1 MINLLSSNILHLI
14 VLLFVLISCQNKNE
28 KINEIKLTVNYI
40 GEIEGGEV
48 RLQKVSSAY
57 SIELYKSE
65 NFNNNKIVFDI
76 SLLEST
82 LFRLDILGKESIDLI
97 LNNTDVNVNI
107 DNSSS
112 EFKYTIEGSFDT
124 DVLKNIGK
132 IISNYKYGI
141 RQINQKFIKS
151 SQEKNYKVL
160 NELRYDANILKIDF
174 EKYLKKY
181 LRTVNNSLAVIITS
195 DYLDIDNNISFWDST
210 LIKYRDNF
218 SYNSYFKSFEKK
230 VNKIKSVSFGSVAP
244 EIILSD
250 TAAKDIAL
258 SSLRGKY
265 VLLDFWAGWCGPCR
279 MENPNILKNYLKY
292 KDKGFEVYQV
302 SLDRSRSDWVNA
314 IKKDN
319 LIWYN
324 VSDLKYFQSEAASIY
339 NIDRIPKGFL
349 LDPNGVIIA
358 KDTELRGNRLGEKLN
373 EIFN

>member
-1 MINLLSSNILHLI
+1 MINLLSRNILHLI
-14 VLLFVLISCQNKNE
+14 VLLFILISCQNKNE

-40 GEIEGGEV
+40 GDIEGDEV
-48 RLQKVSSAY
+48 RLQKVSSDY

-65 NFNNNKIVFDI
+65 SFNNNKIVFDI
-76 SLLEST
+76 LILEST

-97 LNNTDVNVNI
+97 LNNTDINLNI

-112 EFKYTIEGSFDT
+112 EFKYTIEGSYDT
-124 DVLKNIGK
+124 DVLNNVRK
-132 IISNYKYGI
+132 IISTYKYDI
-141 RQINQKFIKS
+141 RQINQKFIKA
-151 SQEKNYKVL
+151 SQEKNSKLV

-174 EKYLKKY
+174 EKFLKTY
-181 LRTVNNSLAVIITS
+181 LRTVDNSLAVIITS

-210 LIKYRDNF
+210 LTKYKDNF

-230 VNKIKSVSFGSVAP
+230 VNKIKSISFGSVAP
-244 EIILSD
+244 ELILSD
-250 TAAKDIAL
+250 TTGKDIAL

-279 MENPNILKNYLKY
+279 MENPNILKNYVKY
-292 KDKGFEVYQV
+292 KNKGFEVYQV

-324 VSDLKYFQSEAASIY
+324 VSDLKFFQSEAASLY

>member
-112 EFKYTIEGSFDT
+112 EFKYTIEGSYDT

-132 IISNYKYGI
+132 IISNYKYDI

>member
-358 KDTELRGNRLGEKLN
+358 QDTELRGNRLGEKLN

>member
-1 MINLLSSNILHLI
+1 MINLLSRNILYLV
-14 VLLFVLISCQNKNE
+14 VLLFVLMSCQNKNN
-28 KINEIKLTVNYI
+28 KINETKLTINYI

-76 SLLEST
+76 SILEST

-112 EFKYTIEGSFDT
+112 EFKYTIEGSYDT
-124 DVLKNIGK
+124 DVLNNIGK
-132 IISNYKYGI
+132 IISNYKYDI
-141 RQINQKFIKS
+141 RQINQNFIKA
-151 SQEKNYKVL
+151 SQEKNSKLV

-174 EKYLKKY
+174 EKYLKNY
-181 LRTVNNSLAVIITS
+181 LRTVDNSLAVIITS

-210 LIKYRDNF
+210 LTKYRDNF

-230 VNKIKSVSFGSVAP
+230 VNKIKSISFGSVAP
-244 EIILSD
+244 ELILSD
-250 TAAKDIAL
+250 TTGKDIAL

-292 KDKGFEVYQV
+292 KDKGFEIYQV

-324 VSDLKYFQSEAASIY
+324 VSDLKYFQSEAATIY
-339 NIDRIPKGFL
+339 NIDRIPKAFL

>member
-1 MINLLSSNILHLI
+1 MINLLSRNILYLV
-14 VLLFVLISCQNKNE
+14 VLLFVLMSCQNKNN
-28 KINEIKLTVNYI
+28 KINETKLTINYI

-76 SLLEST
+76 SILEST

-112 EFKYTIEGSFDT
+112 EFKYTIEGSYDT
-124 DVLKNIGK
+124 DVLNNIGK
-132 IISNYKYGI
+132 IISNYKYDI
-141 RQINQKFIKS
+141 RQINQNFIKA
-151 SQEKNYKVL
+151 SQEKNSKLV

-174 EKYLKKY
+174 EKYLKNY
-181 LRTVNNSLAVIITS
+181 LRTVDNSLAVIITS

-210 LIKYRDNF
+210 LTKYRDNF

-230 VNKIKSVSFGSVAP
+230 VDKIKSISFGSVAP
-244 EIILSD
+244 ELILSD
-250 TAAKDIAL
+250 TTGKDIAL

-292 KDKGFEVYQV
+292 KDKGFEIYQV

-324 VSDLKYFQSEAASIY
+324 VSDLKYFQSEAATIY
-339 NIDRIPKGFL
+339 NIDRIPKAFL

>member
-1 MINLLSSNILHLI
+1 MINLLSRNILHLI
-14 VLLFVLISCQNKNE
+14 VLLFILISCENKNE

-40 GEIEGGEV
+40 GDIEGGEV
-48 RLQKVSSAY
+48 RLQKVSSDY

-76 SLLEST
+76 SILEST

-97 LNNTDVNVNI
+97 LSNTNVNLNI

-112 EFKYTIEGSFDT
+112 EFKYTVEGSYDT
-124 DVLKNIGK
+124 DVLNNVRK
-132 IISNYKYGI
+132 IISTYKYDI
-141 RQINQKFIKS
+141 RQINQKFIKA
-151 SQEKNYKVL
+151 SQEKNFKLV

-174 EKYLKKY
+174 EKFLKNY
-181 LRTVNNSLAVIITS
+181 LRTVDNSLAVIITS

-230 VNKIKSVSFGSVAP
+230 VNKIKSVSIGSVAP

-250 TAAKDIAL
+250 TTGKDVAL

-279 MENPNILKNYLKY
+279 MENPNILKNYVKY
-292 KDKGFEVYQV
+292 KDKGFEIYQV

-358 KDTELRGNRLGEKLN
+358 KDTELRGKRLGEKLN

>member
-1 MINLLSSNILHLI
+1 MIDLLSRNILHLI
-14 VLLFVLISCQNKNE
+14 VLLFILISCQNKNE

-48 RLQKVSSAY
+48 RLQKVTSAY

-65 NFNNNKIVFDI
+65 NFKNNKIVFNV

-112 EFKYTIEGSFDT
+112 EFNFTIEGSYDT

-132 IISNYKYGI
+132 IISNYKYDI
-141 RQINQKFIKS
+141 RQINQEFIKA
-151 SQEKNYKVL
+151 SQEKNSKLINV
-160 NELRYDANILKIDF
+160 LRYDANLLKIDF
-174 EKYLKKY
+174 EKYLKNY
-181 LRTVNNSLAVIITS
+181 LRTVDNSLAVIITS
-195 DYLDIDNNISFWDST
+195 DYLDIGNNISFWDST

-230 VNKIKSVSFGSVAP
+230 VNKIKSVSIGSVAP

-250 TAAKDIAL
+250 TTGKDVAL

-279 MENPNILKNYLKY
+279 MENPNILKNYVKY
-292 KDKGFEVYQV
+292 KNKGFEVYQV

-324 VSDLKYFQSEAASIY
+324 VSDLKFFQSEAASLY

-358 KDTELRGNRLGEKLN
+358 KDTELRGNRLGEKLD

>member
-1 MINLLSSNILHLI
+1 MINLLFRNIFHLI

-40 GEIEGGEV
+40 GEIEVGEV

-76 SLLEST
+76 SILEST

-97 LNNTDVNVNI
+97 LNNTDVNVNV

-112 EFKYTIEGSFDT
+112 EFKYTIEGSYDT
-124 DVLKNIGK
+124 DVLNNIGK
-132 IISNYKYGI
+132 IISNYKYDI
-141 RQINQKFIKS
+141 RQINQKFIKA
-151 SQEKNYKVL
+151 SQDKNYKLV
-160 NELRYDANILKIDF
+160 NELRYDADILKIDF
-174 EKYLKKY
+174 EKYLKNY
-181 LRTVNNSLAVIITS
+181 LRTVDNSLAVIITS

-210 LIKYRDNF
+210 LTKYRDNF

-230 VNKIKSVSFGSVAP
+230 VNKIKSVSIGSVAP
-244 EIILSD
+244 EVILSD
-250 TAAKDIAL
+250 TTGKDIAL
-258 SSLRGKY
+258 SGLRGKY

-292 KDKGFEVYQV
+292 KDKGFEIYQV

-324 VSDLKYFQSEAASIY
+324 VSDLKYFQSEAAAIY

-358 KDTELRGNRLGEKLN
+358 KDIELRGNRLGEKLN

>member
-1 MINLLSSNILHLI
+1 MINLLSRNIFHLI

-40 GEIEGGEV
+40 GEIEVGEV

-76 SLLEST
+76 SILEST

-97 LNNTDVNVNI
+97 LNNTDVNVNV

-112 EFKYTIEGSFDT
+112 EFKYTIEGSYDT
-124 DVLKNIGK
+124 DVLNNIGK
-132 IISNYKYGI
+132 IISNYKYDI
-141 RQINQKFIKS
+141 RQINQKFIKA
-151 SQEKNYKVL
+151 SQDKNYKLV
-160 NELRYDANILKIDF
+160 NELRSDANILKIDF
-174 EKYLKKY
+174 EKYLKNY
-181 LRTVNNSLAVIITS
+181 LRTVDNSLAVIITS

-210 LIKYRDNF
+210 LTKYRDNF

-230 VNKIKSVSFGSVAP
+230 VNKIKSVSIGSVAP
-244 EIILSD
+244 EVILSD
-250 TAAKDIAL
+250 TTGKDIAL

-324 VSDLKYFQSEAASIY
+324 VSDLKYFQSEAATIY

-358 KDTELRGNRLGEKLN
+358 KDIELRGNRLGEKLN

>member
-1 MINLLSSNILHLI
+1 MINLLSRNILHLI

-40 GEIEGGEV
+40 GEIEGGEI

-112 EFKYTIEGSFDT
+112 EFKYTIEGSYDT
-124 DVLKNIGK
+124 DVLKNVGK
-132 IISNYKYGI
+132 IISNYKYDI
-141 RQINQKFIKS
+141 RQINEKFIKA
-151 SQEKNYKVL
+151 SQEKNYKVV

-174 EKYLKKY
+174 EKYLKNY

-250 TAAKDIAL
+250 TAGKDIAL

-279 MENPNILKNYLKY
+279 MENPNILTNYLKY
-292 KDKGFEVYQV
+292 KNKGFEVYQV

>member
-1 MINLLSSNILHLI
+1 MINLLSRNILYLV
-14 VLLFVLISCQNKNE
+14 VLLFVLMSCQNKNN
-28 KINEIKLTVNYI
+28 KINETKLTINYI

-76 SLLEST
+76 SILEST

-112 EFKYTIEGSFDT
+112 EFKYTIEGSYDT
-124 DVLKNIGK
+124 DVLNNIGK
-132 IISNYKYGI
+132 IISNYKYDI
-141 RQINQKFIKS
+141 RQINQKFIKA
-151 SQEKNYKVL
+151 SQEKNSKLV

-174 EKYLKKY
+174 EKYLKNY
-181 LRTVNNSLAVIITS
+181 LRTVDNSLAVIITS

-210 LIKYRDNF
+210 LTKYRDNF

-230 VNKIKSVSFGSVAP
+230 VNKIKSISFGSVAP
-244 EIILSD
+244 ELILSD
-250 TAAKDIAL
+250 TTGKDIAL

-292 KDKGFEVYQV
+292 KDKGFEIYQV

-324 VSDLKYFQSEAASIY
+324 VSDLKYFQSEAATIY
-339 NIDRIPKGFL
+339 NIDRIPKAFL

>member
-1 MINLLSSNILHLI
+1 MINLLSRNILYLV
-14 VLLFVLISCQNKNE
+14 VLLFVLISCQNKNN
-28 KINEIKLTVNYI
+28 KINETKLTINYI

-76 SLLEST
+76 SILEST

-112 EFKYTIEGSFDT
+112 EFKYTIEGSYDT
-124 DVLKNIGK
+124 DVLNNVRK
-132 IISNYKYGI
+132 IISTYKYDI
-141 RQINQKFIKS
+141 RQINQKFIKA
-151 SQEKNYKVL
+151 SQEKNSKLV

-174 EKYLKKY
+174 EKFLKTY
-181 LRTVNNSLAVIITS
+181 LRTVDNSLAVIITS

-230 VNKIKSVSFGSVAP
+230 VNKIKSISFGSVAP
-244 EIILSD
+244 ELILSD
-250 TAAKDIAL
+250 TTGKDIAL

-279 MENPNILKNYLKY
+279 MENPNILKNYVKY
-292 KDKGFEVYQV
+292 KNKGFEVYQV

-324 VSDLKYFQSEAASIY
+324 VSDLKYFQSEAATIY
-339 NIDRIPKGFL
+339 NIDRIPKAFL

>member
-1 MINLLSSNILHLI
+1 MINLLFRNILYLV
-14 VLLFVLISCQNKNE
+14 VLLFVLISCKNKNK
-28 KINEIKLTVNYI
+28 KINETKLTINYI
-40 GEIEGGEV
+40 GEVEGGEV

-76 SLLEST
+76 SILEST

-112 EFKYTIEGSFDT
+112 EFKYTIEGSYDT
-124 DVLKNIGK
+124 DVLNNIGK
-132 IISNYKYGI
+132 IISNYKYDI
-141 RQINQKFIKS
+141 RQINQKFIKA
-151 SQEKNYKVL
+151 SQDKNYKLV

-174 EKYLKKY
+174 EKYLKNY
-181 LRTVNNSLAVIITS
+181 LRTVDNSLAVIITS

-210 LIKYRDNF
+210 LTKYRDNF

-230 VNKIKSVSFGSVAP
+230 VNKIKFVSIGSVAP
-244 EIILSD
+244 EVILSD
-250 TAAKDIAL
+250 TTGKDIAL

-265 VLLDFWAGWCGPCR
+265 ILLDFWAGWCGPCR

-324 VSDLKYFQSEAASIY
+324 VSDLKYFQSEAATIY

-358 KDTELRGNRLGEKLN
+358 KDIELRGNRLGEKLN

>member
-1 MINLLSSNILHLI
+1 MINLLSRNILYLV
-14 VLLFVLISCQNKNE
+14 VLLFVLMSCQNKNN
-28 KINEIKLTVNYI
+28 KINETKLTINYI

-76 SLLEST
+76 SILEST

-112 EFKYTIEGSFDT
+112 EFKYTIEGSYDT
-124 DVLKNIGK
+124 DVLNNIGK
-132 IISNYKYGI
+132 IISNYKYDI
-141 RQINQKFIKS
+141 RQINQKFIKA
-151 SQEKNYKVL
+151 SQDKNYKLV

-174 EKYLKKY
+174 EKYLKNY
-181 LRTVNNSLAVIITS
+181 LRTVDNSLAVIITS

-210 LIKYRDNF
+210 LTKYRDNF

-230 VNKIKSVSFGSVAP
+230 VNKIKSVSIGSVAP
-244 EIILSD
+244 ELILND
-250 TAAKDIAL
+250 TTGKDIAL

-292 KDKGFEVYQV
+292 KDKGFEIYQV

-324 VSDLKYFQSEAASIY
+324 VSDLKYFQSEAATIY
-339 NIDRIPKGFL
+339 NIDRIPKAFL

>member
-1 MINLLSSNILHLI
+1 MINLLSRNILYLV
-14 VLLFVLISCQNKNE
+14 VLLFVLISCQNKNN
-28 KINEIKLTVNYI
+28 KINETKLTINYI

-76 SLLEST
+76 SILEST

-112 EFKYTIEGSFDT
+112 EFKYTIEGSYDT
-124 DVLKNIGK
+124 DVLNNIGK
-132 IISNYKYGI
+132 IISNYKYDI
-141 RQINQKFIKS
+141 RQINKNFIKA
-151 SQEKNYKVL
+151 SQEKNSKLV

-174 EKYLKKY
+174 EKYLKNY
-181 LRTVNNSLAVIITS
+181 LRTVDNSLAVIITS

-210 LIKYRDNF
+210 LTKYRDNF

-230 VNKIKSVSFGSVAP
+230 VNKIKSISFGSVAP
-244 EIILSD
+244 ELILSD
-250 TAAKDIAL
+250 TTGKDIAL

-292 KDKGFEVYQV
+292 KDKGFEIYQV

-324 VSDLKYFQSEAASIY
+324 VSDLKYFQSEAATIY
-339 NIDRIPKGFL
+339 NIDRIPKAFL

>member
-14 VLLFVLISCQNKNE
+14 VLLFVLISCQNQNE

-112 EFKYTIEGSFDT
+112 EFKYTIEGSYDT

-132 IISNYKYGI
+132 IISNYKYDI
-141 RQINQKFIKS
+141 RQINQKFIKA
-151 SQEKNYKVL
+151 SQEKNYKVV
-160 NELRYDANILKIDF
+160 NELKYDANILKIDF
-174 EKYLKKY
+174 EKYLKNY

-250 TAAKDIAL
+250 TAGKDIAL
-258 SSLRGKY
+258 SSLRGRY

>member
-1 MINLLSSNILHLI
+1 MINLLSRNISHLI
-14 VLLFVLISCQNKNE
+14 VLLFILISCENKNE

-40 GEIEGGEV
+40 GDIEGGEV
-48 RLQKVSSAY
+48 RLQKVSSDY

-76 SLLEST
+76 SILEST

-97 LNNTDVNVNI
+97 LSNTNVNLNI

-112 EFKYTIEGSFDT
+112 EFKYTVEGSYDT
-124 DVLKNIGK
+124 DVLNNVRK
-132 IISNYKYGI
+132 IISTYKYDI
-141 RQINQKFIKS
+141 RQINQKFIKA
-151 SQEKNYKVL
+151 SQEKNSKLV

-174 EKYLKKY
+174 EKFLKNY
-181 LRTVNNSLAVIITS
+181 LRTVDNSLAVIITS

-230 VNKIKSVSFGSVAP
+230 VNKIKSVSIGSVAP
-244 EIILSD
+244 ELILSD
-250 TAAKDIAL
+250 TTGKDIAL

-292 KDKGFEVYQV
+292 KDKGFEIYQV

-358 KDTELRGNRLGEKLN
+358 KDTELRGKRLGEKLN

>member
-1 MINLLSSNILHLI
+1 MINLLSRNILYLV
-14 VLLFVLISCQNKNE
+14 VLLFVLISCQNKNN
-28 KINEIKLTVNYI
+28 KINETKLTINYI

-76 SLLEST
+76 SILEST

-112 EFKYTIEGSFDT
+112 EFKYTIEGSYDT
-124 DVLKNIGK
+124 DVLNNIGK
-132 IISNYKYGI
+132 IISNYKYDI
-141 RQINQKFIKS
+141 RQINKNFIKA
-151 SQEKNYKVL
+151 SQEKNSKLV

-174 EKYLKKY
+174 EKFLKTY
-181 LRTVNNSLAVIITS
+181 LRTVDNSLAVIITS

-230 VNKIKSVSFGSVAP
+230 INKIKSVSIGSVAP

-250 TAAKDIAL
+250 TTGKDVAL

-279 MENPNILKNYLKY
+279 MENPNILKNYVKY
-292 KDKGFEVYQV
+292 KNKGFEVYQV

-324 VSDLKYFQSEAASIY
+324 VSDLKYFQSEAATIY
-339 NIDRIPKGFL
+339 NIDRIPKAFL

>member
-1 MINLLSSNILHLI
+1 MINLLSRNIFHLI

-40 GEIEGGEV
+40 GEIEVGEV

-76 SLLEST
+76 SILEST

-97 LNNTDVNVNI
+97 LNNTDVNVNV

-112 EFKYTIEGSFDT
+112 EFKYTIEGSYDT
-124 DVLKNIGK
+124 DVLNNIGK
-132 IISNYKYGI
+132 IISNYKYDI
-141 RQINQKFIKS
+141 RQINQKFIKA
-151 SQEKNYKVL
+151 SQDKNYKLV
-160 NELRYDANILKIDF
+160 NELRSDANILKIDF
-174 EKYLKKY
+174 EKYLKNY
-181 LRTVNNSLAVIITS
+181 LRTVDNSLAVIITS

-210 LIKYRDNF
+210 LTKYRDNF

-230 VNKIKSVSFGSVAP
+230 VNKIKFVSIGSVAP
-244 EIILSD
+244 EVILSD
-250 TAAKDIAL
+250 TTGKDIAL

-265 VLLDFWAGWCGPCR
+265 ILLDFWAGWCGPCR

-324 VSDLKYFQSEAASIY
+324 VSDLKYFQSEAATIY

-358 KDTELRGNRLGEKLN
+358 KDIELRGNRLGEKLN

>member
-1 MINLLSSNILHLI
+1 MINLLSRNILHLI
-14 VLLFVLISCQNKNE
+14 VLLFILISCQNKNE

-40 GEIEGGEV
+40 GDIEGDEV
-48 RLQKVSSAY
+48 RLQKVSSDY

-76 SLLEST
+76 SILEST

-97 LNNTDVNVNI
+97 LSNTNVNLNI

-112 EFKYTIEGSFDT
+112 EFKYTVEGSYDT
-124 DVLKNIGK
+124 DVLNNVRK
-132 IISNYKYGI
+132 IISTYKYDI
-141 RQINQKFIKS
+141 RQINQKFIKA
-151 SQEKNYKVL
+151 SQEKNSKLV
-160 NELRYDANILKIDF
+160 NALRYDANILKIDF
-174 EKYLKKY
+174 EKFLKNY
-181 LRTVNNSLAVIITS
+181 LRTVDNSLAVIITS

-230 VNKIKSVSFGSVAP
+230 VNKIKSVSIGSVAP

-250 TAAKDIAL
+250 TTGKDVAL

-279 MENPNILKNYLKY
+279 MENPNILKNYVKY
-292 KDKGFEVYQV
+292 KDKGFEIYQV

-358 KDTELRGNRLGEKLN
+358 KDTELRGKRLGEKLN

>member
-1 MINLLSSNILHLI
+1 MINLLSRNILHLI
-14 VLLFVLISCQNKNE
+14 VLLFILISCQNKNE

-40 GEIEGGEV
+40 GDIEGDEV
-48 RLQKVSSAY
+48 RLQKVSSDY

-65 NFNNNKIVFDI
+65 SFNNNKIVFDI
-76 SLLEST
+76 LILEST

-112 EFKYTIEGSFDT
+112 EFKYTIEGSYDT
-124 DVLKNIGK
+124 DVLNNVRK
-132 IISNYKYGI
+132 IISTYKYDI
-141 RQINQKFIKS
+141 RQINQKFIKA
-151 SQEKNYKVL
+151 SQEKNSKLV

-174 EKYLKKY
+174 EKFLKTY
-181 LRTVNNSLAVIITS
+181 LRTVDNSLAVIITS

-230 VNKIKSVSFGSVAP
+230 VNKIKSISFGSVAP
-244 EIILSD
+244 ELILSD
-250 TAAKDIAL
+250 TTGKDVAL

-279 MENPNILKNYLKY
+279 MENPNILKNYVKY
-292 KDKGFEVYQV
+292 KNKGFEVYQV

-324 VSDLKYFQSEAASIY
+324 VSDLKFFQSEAASLY

-358 KDTELRGNRLGEKLN
+358 KDTELRGNRLGEKLD

>member
-132 IISNYKYGI
+132 IISNYKYDI
-141 RQINQKFIKS
+141 RQINQKFIKA
-151 SQEKNYKVL
+151 SQEKNYKVV

-174 EKYLKKY
+174 EKYLKNY

>member
-1 MINLLSSNILHLI
+1 MINLLSRNIFHLI

-97 LNNTDVNVNI
+97 LNNTDVNVNV

-112 EFKYTIEGSFDT
+112 EFKYTIEGSYDT
-124 DVLKNIGK
+124 DVLNNIGK
-132 IISNYKYGI
+132 IISNYKYDI
-141 RQINQKFIKS
+141 RQINQKFIKA
-151 SQEKNYKVL
+151 SQDKNYKLV

-174 EKYLKKY
+174 EKYLKNY
-181 LRTVNNSLAVIITS
+181 LRTVDNSLAVIITS

-210 LIKYRDNF
+210 LTKYRDNF

-230 VNKIKSVSFGSVAP
+230 VNKIKSVSIGSVAP
-244 EIILSD
+244 EVILSD
-250 TAAKDIAL
+250 TTGKDIAL

-265 VLLDFWAGWCGPCR
+265 ILLDFWAGWCGPCR

-292 KDKGFEVYQV
+292 KDKGFEIYQV

-324 VSDLKYFQSEAASIY
+324 VSDLKYFQSEAATIY

-358 KDTELRGNRLGEKLN
+358 KDIELRGNRLGEKLN

>member
-1 MINLLSSNILHLI
+1 MINLLSRNILYLV
-14 VLLFVLISCQNKNE
+14 VLLFVLISCQNKNN
-28 KINEIKLTVNYI
+28 KINETKLTINYI

-76 SLLEST
+76 SILEST

-112 EFKYTIEGSFDT
+112 EFKYTIEGSYDT
-124 DVLKNIGK
+124 DVLNNVRK
-132 IISNYKYGI
+132 IISTYKYDI
-141 RQINQKFIKS
+141 RQINQKFIKA
-151 SQEKNYKVL
+151 SQEKNSKLV

-174 EKYLKKY
+174 EKFLKNY
-181 LRTVNNSLAVIITS
+181 LRTVDNSLAVIITS

-230 VNKIKSVSFGSVAP
+230 VNKIKSVSIGSVAP

-250 TAAKDIAL
+250 TTGKDVAL

-279 MENPNILKNYLKY
+279 MENPNILKNYVKY
-292 KDKGFEVYQV
+292 KNKGFEVYQV

-324 VSDLKYFQSEAASIY
+324 VSDLKFFQSEAASLY

-358 KDTELRGNRLGEKLN
+358 KDTELRGNRLGEKLD

>member
-57 SIELYKSE
+57 AIELYKSE

-358 KDTELRGNRLGEKLN
+358 KDIELRGNRLGEKLN

>member
-1 MINLLSSNILHLI
+1 MINLLSRNIFHLI

-40 GEIEGGEV
+40 GEIEVGEV

-76 SLLEST
+76 SILEST

-97 LNNTDVNVNI
+97 LNNTDVNVNV

-112 EFKYTIEGSFDT
+112 EFKYTIEGSYDT
-124 DVLKNIGK
+124 DVLNNIGK
-132 IISNYKYGI
+132 IISNYKYDI
-141 RQINQKFIKS
+141 RQINQKFIKA
-151 SQEKNYKVL
+151 SQDKNYKLV

-174 EKYLKKY
+174 EKYLKNY
-181 LRTVNNSLAVIITS
+181 LRTVDNSLAVIITS

-210 LIKYRDNF
+210 LTKYRDNF

-230 VNKIKSVSFGSVAP
+230 VNKIKSVSIGSVAP
-244 EIILSD
+244 EVILSD
-250 TAAKDIAL
+250 TTGKDIAL

-324 VSDLKYFQSEAASIY
+324 VSDLKYFQSEAATIY

>member
-1 MINLLSSNILHLI
+1 MINLLSRNILHLI
-14 VLLFVLISCQNKNE
+14 VLLFILISCQNKNE

-40 GEIEGGEV
+40 GDIEGDEV
-48 RLQKVSSAY
+48 RLQKVSSDY

-65 NFNNNKIVFDI
+65 SFNNNKIVFDI
-76 SLLEST
+76 LILEST

-112 EFKYTIEGSFDT
+112 EFKYTIEGSYDT
-124 DVLKNIGK
+124 DVLNNVRK
-132 IISNYKYGI
+132 IISTYKYDI
-141 RQINQKFIKS
+141 RQINQKFIKA
-151 SQEKNYKVL
+151 SQEKNSKLV

-174 EKYLKKY
+174 EKFLKTY
-181 LRTVNNSLAVIITS
+181 LRTVDNSLAVIITS

-230 VNKIKSVSFGSVAP
+230 INKIKSVSIGSVAP

-250 TAAKDIAL
+250 TTGKDVAL

-279 MENPNILKNYLKY
+279 MENPNILKNYVKY
-292 KDKGFEVYQV
+292 KNKGFEVYQV

-324 VSDLKYFQSEAASIY
+324 VSDLKFFQSEAASLY

-358 KDTELRGNRLGEKLN
+358 KDTELRGNRLGEKLD

>member
-1 MINLLSSNILHLI
+1 MINLLSRNILHLI
-14 VLLFVLISCQNKNE
+14 VLLFILISCQNKNE

-40 GEIEGGEV
+40 GDIEGDEV
-48 RLQKVSSAY
+48 RLQKVSSDY

-65 NFNNNKIVFDI
+65 SFNNNKIVFDI
-76 SLLEST
+76 LILEST

-97 LNNTDVNVNI
+97 LNNTDINLNI

-112 EFKYTIEGSFDT
+112 EFKYTIEGSYDT
-124 DVLKNIGK
+124 DVLNNVRK
-132 IISNYKYGI
+132 IISTYKYDI
-141 RQINQKFIKS
+141 RQINQKFIKA
-151 SQEKNYKVL
+151 SQEKNSKLV

-174 EKYLKKY
+174 EKFLKTY
-181 LRTVNNSLAVIITS
+181 LRTVDNSLAVIITS

-250 TAAKDIAL
+250 TAGKDIAL

-324 VSDLKYFQSEAASIY
+324 VSDLKFFQSEAASLY

-358 KDTELRGNRLGEKLN
+358 KDTELRGNRLGEKLD

>member
-1 MINLLSSNILHLI
+1 MINLLFRNILYLV
-14 VLLFVLISCQNKNE
+14 VLLFVLISCQNKNK
-28 KINEIKLTVNYI
+28 KINETKLTINYI

-76 SLLEST
+76 SILEST

-112 EFKYTIEGSFDT
+112 EFKYTIEGSYDT
-124 DVLKNIGK
+124 DVLNNIGK
-132 IISNYKYGI
+132 IISNYKYDI
-141 RQINQKFIKS
+141 RQINQNFIKA
-151 SQEKNYKVL
+151 SQEKNSKLV
-160 NELRYDANILKIDF
+160 NKLRYDANILKIDF
-174 EKYLKKY
+174 EKYLKNY
-181 LRTVNNSLAVIITS
+181 LRTVDNSLAVIITS

-210 LIKYRDNF
+210 LTKYRDSF

-244 EIILSD
+244 ELILSD
-250 TAAKDIAL
+250 TTGKDIAL

-292 KDKGFEVYQV
+292 KDKGFEIYQV

-324 VSDLKYFQSEAASIY
+324 VSDLKYFQSEAATIY

>member
-1 MINLLSSNILHLI
+1 MINLLSRNILYLV
-14 VLLFVLISCQNKNE
+14 VLLFVLMSCQNKNN
-28 KINEIKLTVNYI
+28 KINETKLTINYI

-76 SLLEST
+76 SILEST

-97 LNNTDVNVNI
+97 LSNTNVNLNI

-112 EFKYTIEGSFDT
+112 EFKYTVEGSYDT
-124 DVLKNIGK
+124 DVLNNVRK
-132 IISNYKYGI
+132 IISTYKYDI
-141 RQINQKFIKS
+141 RQINQKFIKA
-151 SQEKNYKVL
+151 SQEKNSKLV

-174 EKYLKKY
+174 EKYLKNY
-181 LRTVNNSLAVIITS
+181 LRTVDNSLAVIITS

-230 VNKIKSVSFGSVAP
+230 VNKIKSVSIGSVAP

-250 TAAKDIAL
+250 TTGKDVAL

-279 MENPNILKNYLKY
+279 MENPNILKNYVKY
-292 KDKGFEVYQV
+292 KDKGFEIYQV

-358 KDTELRGNRLGEKLN
+358 KDTELRGKRLGEKLN

>member
-1 MINLLSSNILHLI
+1 M
-14 VLLFVLISCQNKNE
+14 
-28 KINEIKLTVNYI
+28 
-40 GEIEGGEV
+40 
-48 RLQKVSSAY
+48 
-57 SIELYKSE
+57 
-65 NFNNNKIVFDI
+65 
-76 SLLEST
+76 
-82 LFRLDILGKESIDLI
+82 DILGKESIDLI

-112 EFKYTIEGSFDT
+112 EFKYTIEGSYDT

>member
-1 MINLLSSNILHLI
+1 MINLLPRNILRLI

-65 NFNNNKIVFDI
+65 NFNNNKIVFDV

-82 LFRLDILGKESIDLI
+82 LFRLDISDKESIDLI

-112 EFKYTIEGSFDT
+112 EFKYTIEGSYDT
-124 DVLKNIGK
+124 DVLKNVGK
-132 IISNYKYGI
+132 IISNYKYDI
-141 RQINQKFIKS
+141 RQINEKFIKA
-151 SQEKNYKVL
+151 SQEKNSKLV

-174 EKYLKKY
+174 EKFLKNY
-181 LRTVNNSLAVIITS
+181 LRTVDNSLAVIITS

-230 VNKIKSVSFGSVAP
+230 VNKIKSVSIGSVAP

-250 TAAKDIAL
+250 TTGKDVAL

-279 MENPNILKNYLKY
+279 MENPNILKNYVKY
-292 KDKGFEVYQV
+292 KNKGFEVYQV

-324 VSDLKYFQSEAASIY
+324 VSDLKFFQSEAASLY

-358 KDTELRGNRLGEKLN
+358 KDTELRGNRLGEKLD

>member
-1 MINLLSSNILHLI
+1 MINLLSRNILYLV
-14 VLLFVLISCQNKNE
+14 VLLFVLISCQNKNN
-28 KINEIKLTVNYI
+28 KINETKLTINYI

-76 SLLEST
+76 SILEST

-112 EFKYTIEGSFDT
+112 EFKYTIEGSYDT
-124 DVLKNIGK
+124 DVLNNIGK
-132 IISNYKYGI
+132 IISNYKYDI
-141 RQINQKFIKS
+141 RQINKNFIKA
-151 SQEKNYKVL
+151 SQEKNSKLV

-174 EKYLKKY
+174 EKYLKNY
-181 LRTVNNSLAVIITS
+181 LRTVDNSLAVIITS

-210 LIKYRDNF
+210 LTKYKDNF

-230 VNKIKSVSFGSVAP
+230 VNKIKSISFGSVAP
-244 EIILSD
+244 ELILSD
-250 TAAKDIAL
+250 TTGKDIAL

-292 KDKGFEVYQV
+292 KDKGFEIYQV

-324 VSDLKYFQSEAASIY
+324 VSDLKYFQSEAATIY
-339 NIDRIPKGFL
+339 NIDRIPKAFL

>member
-1 MINLLSSNILHLI
+1 MINLLSRNILHLI

-112 EFKYTIEGSFDT
+112 EFKYTIEGSYDT

-292 KDKGFEVYQV
+292 KNKGFEVYQV

>member
-1 MINLLSSNILHLI
+1 MINLLSRNILYLV
-14 VLLFVLISCQNKNE
+14 VLLFVLISCQNKNN
-28 KINEIKLTVNYI
+28 KINETKLTINYI

-76 SLLEST
+76 SILEST

-112 EFKYTIEGSFDT
+112 EFKYTIEGSYDT
-124 DVLKNIGK
+124 DVLNNIGK
-132 IISNYKYGI
+132 IISNYKYDI
-141 RQINQKFIKS
+141 RQINKNFIKA
-151 SQEKNYKVL
+151 SQEKNSKLV

-174 EKYLKKY
+174 EKYLKNY
-181 LRTVNNSLAVIITS
+181 LRTVDNSLAVIITS

-210 LIKYRDNF
+210 LTKYKDNF

-230 VNKIKSVSFGSVAP
+230 VNKIKSISFGSVAP
-244 EIILSD
+244 ELILSD
-250 TAAKDIAL
+250 TTGKDIAL

-292 KDKGFEVYQV
+292 KDKGFEIYQV

-324 VSDLKYFQSEAASIY
+324 VSDLKFFQSEAASLY

-358 KDTELRGNRLGEKLN
+358 KDTELRGNRLGEKLD

>member
-1 MINLLSSNILHLI
+1 MINLLSRNILYLV
-14 VLLFVLISCQNKNE
+14 VLLFVLISCQNKNN
-28 KINEIKLTVNYI
+28 KINETKLTINYI

-76 SLLEST
+76 SILEST

-97 LNNTDVNVNI
+97 LNNTDVNVSV

-112 EFKYTIEGSFDT
+112 EFKYTIEGSYDT
-124 DVLKNIGK
+124 DVLNNIGK
-132 IISNYKYGI
+132 IISNYKYDI
-141 RQINQKFIKS
+141 RQINQNFIKA
-151 SQEKNYKVL
+151 SQEKNSKLV

-174 EKYLKKY
+174 EKYLKNY
-181 LRTVNNSLAVIITS
+181 LRTVDNSLAVIITS

-230 VNKIKSVSFGSVAP
+230 VNKIKSVSIGSVAP
-244 EIILSD
+244 ELILSD
-250 TAAKDIAL
+250 TTGKDVAL

-292 KDKGFEVYQV
+292 KDKGFEIYQV

-324 VSDLKYFQSEAASIY
+324 VSDLKYFQSEAATIY

>member
-1 MINLLSSNILHLI
+1 MINLLSRNILYLV
-14 VLLFVLISCQNKNE
+14 VLLFVLMSCQNKNN
-28 KINEIKLTVNYI
+28 KINETKLTINYI

-76 SLLEST
+76 SILEST

-112 EFKYTIEGSFDT
+112 EFKYTIEGSYDT
-124 DVLKNIGK
+124 DVLNNIGK
-132 IISNYKYGI
+132 IISNYKYDI
-141 RQINQKFIKS
+141 RQINQNFIKA
-151 SQEKNYKVL
+151 SQEKNSKLV

-174 EKYLKKY
+174 EKYLKNY
-181 LRTVNNSLAVIITS
+181 LRTVDNSLAVIITS

-210 LIKYRDNF
+210 LTKYRDNF

-230 VNKIKSVSFGSVAP
+230 VNKIKSISFGSVAP
-244 EIILSD
+244 ELILSD
-250 TAAKDIAL
+250 TTGKDIAL

-292 KDKGFEVYQV
+292 KDKGFEIYQV

-324 VSDLKYFQSEAASIY
+324 VSDLKYFQSEAATIY